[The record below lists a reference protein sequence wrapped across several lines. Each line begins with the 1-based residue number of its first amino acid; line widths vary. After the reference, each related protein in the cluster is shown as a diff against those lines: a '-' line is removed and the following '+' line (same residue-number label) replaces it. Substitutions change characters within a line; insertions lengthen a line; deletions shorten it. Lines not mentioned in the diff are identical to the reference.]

1 MSKTSNKESNNTGAN
16 KILANSPYHSQKRL
30 SMVAENY
37 LLSIYYLQE
46 NNENKISLTE
56 LAEYLKNA
64 PVSENLGSSLPSVSA
79 MIKRLIKEGL
89 LTPNPKDLE
98 LSSAGKQSAEFIVRR
113 HRLAERLVVDILGLD
128 LEHAYEEAH
137 LLEHAISPKVEKRLI
152 ELLDHPTTGAFGQ
165 KIPGSNKHK
174 PTLTLRLLNTQV
186 DNEYSIISI
195 PPEDNDLLVY
205 LVRNGLVP
213 GAKITVVD
221 ISKTRGVT
229 TIRSN
234 DQDITFSNTVAHNI
248 FVSSIIN

>member
-1 MSKTSNKESNNTGAN
+1 MSKTSNKKSDNINANNL
-16 KILANSPYHSQKRL
+16 LANSPYHSQKRL

-89 LTPNPKDLE
+89 LTSNAKDLE
-98 LSSAGKQSAEFIVRR
+98 LSAAGKQSAEFIVRR
-113 HRLAERLVVDILGLD
+113 HRLAERLVVDVLGLD
-128 LEHAYEEAH
+128 LEYAYEEAH

-152 ELLDHPTTGAFGQ
+152 ELLNHPTTGAFGQ
-165 KIPGSNKHK
+165 KIPGSNKQEL
-174 PTLTLRLLNTQV
+174 TLTLRLINTQIGS
-186 DNEYSIISI
+186 EYSILSI

-213 GAKITVVD
+213 NAKVKIID

-229 TIRSN
+229 TIHCN
-234 DQDITFSNTVAHNI
+234 DQDITFSNNVANTI
-248 FVSSIIN
+248 FVSSII